1 MSRMVSKR
9 KRPDRDRFTL
19 KEVMKFGSSSIDDR
33 TAASLKKLFGI
44 GIISSIHFQIASG
57 KEADIYLAQNGNR
70 VKEEV
75 VLLKIFRM
83 ETSSFGKREDY
94 IRGDRRFSGKST
106 DVNKLIGIWCRK
118 EYGNLK
124 IAEEAGVMA
133 PRPYYANGNVLAME
147 FIGEDG
153 VPSPKLKDMKSEHP
167 ERIIE
172 VIFESVRKLSSY
184 GLVHGD
190 MSEYNVLVKNNEPY
204 IIDFGQA
211 VSIDHPRAKEF
222 LERDIHNIATFF
234 RKRYGIEHDESKEV
248 AKALEAADKGG
259 ST

>member
-1 MSRMVSKR
+1 
-9 KRPDRDRFTL
+9 
-19 KEVMKFGSSSIDDR
+19 
-33 TAASLKKLFGI
+33 
-44 GIISSIHFQIASG
+44 
-57 KEADIYLAQNGNR
+57 

>member
-19 KEVMKFGSSSIDDR
+19 KEVLKFGSSSIDDR
-33 TAASLKKLFGI
+33 TTSSLKKLFGI
-44 GIISSIHFQIASG
+44 GIISSIYFQIASG
-57 KEADIYLAQNGNR
+57 KEADIYLAQNGRR
-70 VKEEV
+70 VKEDV

-124 IAEEAGVMA
+124 IAKEAGVMA
-133 PRPYYANGNVLAME
+133 PMPYYANGNVLAME
-147 FIGEDG
+147 FIGENG
-153 VPSPKLKDMKSEHP
+153 VPSPRLKDTKSEHP
-167 ERIIE
+167 EKIME
-172 VIFESVRKLSSY
+172 GIFESMRKLSSY

-190 MSEYNVLVKNNEPY
+190 MSEYNVLVKNDTPY

-211 VSIDHPRAKEF
+211 VSIDHPRAREF
-222 LERDIHNIATFF
+222 LERDVHNIATFF
-234 RKRYGIEHDESKEV
+234 MKRYGIEHDESEEV
-248 AKALEAADKGG
+248 AKSLEAADKSGA
-259 ST
+259 T